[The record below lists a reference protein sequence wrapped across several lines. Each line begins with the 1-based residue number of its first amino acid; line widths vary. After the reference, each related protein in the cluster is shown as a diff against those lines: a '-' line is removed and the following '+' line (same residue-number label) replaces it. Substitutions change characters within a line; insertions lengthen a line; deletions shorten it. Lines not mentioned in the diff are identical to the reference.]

1 MHGQTLLLNGTC
13 LCNSV
18 SPTDVP
24 MYTYNIEILQAIFEQ
39 ATLLTHYPF
48 TFMYAELQLP
58 PLLLLEVRLSCT
70 SSLHACLYAISVSHN
85 RKRVS
90 QGSIFLGTL
99 RWCIVSFVVAC
110 RRKKIR
116 VEINQ

>member
-18 SPTDVP
+18 SPTDVL

-39 ATLLTHYPF
+39 ATLLTRYPF

-58 PLLLLEVRLSCT
+58 PLLLLEIRLSCT
-70 SSLHACLYAISVSHN
+70 STVCTPVCMQSLCLTITSGSLKALFFLVLYAGV
-85 RKRVS
+85 
-90 QGSIFLGTL
+90 
-99 RWCIVSFVVAC
+99 
-110 RRKKIR
+110 
-116 VEINQ
+116 